1 LFSKFDKFE
10 FQVYNEEMKRFDQWS
25 QGYKKN
31 GTANNNGEKKPRG
44 QDKKSFDDT
53 KKHLGF
59 QWDIPDK

>member
-1 LFSKFDKFE
+1 
-10 FQVYNEEMKRFDQWS
+10 MKRFDQWS
-25 QGYKKN
+25 QRYRKN
-31 GTANNNGEKKPRG
+31 GTPNNNGEKKPRG